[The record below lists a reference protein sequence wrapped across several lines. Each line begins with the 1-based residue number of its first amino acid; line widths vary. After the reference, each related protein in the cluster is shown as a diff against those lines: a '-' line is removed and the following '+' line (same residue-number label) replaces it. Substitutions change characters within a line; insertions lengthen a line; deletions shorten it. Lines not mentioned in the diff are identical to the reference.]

1 MGKDKNDIVVNENNN
16 NLKLSIV
23 CHTYNQ
29 EKYIRETLEG
39 FLNQKTNFSF
49 EIIIHDDASTDSTP
63 QIINEYQEKYPELIK
78 TILQKDNKYSK
89 NINIWTKYT
98 FPKCQGKYI
107 AICEGDDY
115 WTDEKKLQKQVDFL
129 ENNAEYVV
137 TWTDYLNYNGTDFK
151 ENEFGFSQE
160 IITIDYNNIFNPY
173 CTYSLTTVFLK
184 SALDMNLL
192 DSLKD
197 YKDNSIYML
206 LLRNGNGA
214 FMNFCSSVYRIH
226 EGGVYSLKSLYFQ
239 RYSSYLNLK
248 EIYDL
253 VPESHTKNIQKTLN
267 TFERNAAFEA
277 LKIKYNSDT
286 IDKEQE
292 NLIKSYFSKA
302 SLPMLFRYYKRIFQ
316 YKFLNKK

>member
-49 EIIIHDDASTDSTP
+49 EIITHDDASTDSTP

-151 ENEFGFSQE
+151 ENDFGFSQE

-226 EGGVYSLKSLYFQ
+226 EGGVYSLKSLHFQ

>member
-29 EKYIRETLEG
+29 EKYISETLEG

-63 QIINEYQEKYPELIK
+63 EIINEYQEKYPELIK

-151 ENEFGFSQE
+151 ENDFGFSQE

>member
-29 EKYIRETLEG
+29 EKYISETLEG

-151 ENEFGFSQE
+151 ENDFGFSQE